1 MFDAAAIARV
11 ERSAAAQAEL
21 SARALPAPAASVARF
36 GDGVLVAMGPRR
48 YVNRAVGIT
57 LRELTDPDLDEV
69 ESFFAQ
75 AGVPAAVELSSFAPA
90 QTVAQLSQRGYRL
103 DWFRSVFATP
113 RTSGDSSPTGLRIVE
128 VAGSDVPAWL
138 DVLAIGNGATTTEQ
152 RAVSDEFA
160 LATRGL
166 PDTTNYLAFD
176 GDVAVGCGTVQLID
190 GVAWLGGA
198 ATLPQHRG
206 RGVQRALLHAR
217 RETAART
224 GATMVAASALTNGAS
239 ARNLQ
244 RAGLHHVFTQAVVSR
259 P

>member
-1 MFDAAAIARV
+1 MFDAAAIARL

-21 SARALPAPAASVARF
+21 SALALPAPAASVASF
-36 GDGVLVAMGPRR
+36 GDGVLVAMGPGR

-57 LRELTDPDLDEV
+57 LRDLTDHDLDEV
-69 ESFFAQ
+69 EAFFAE
-75 AGVPAAVELSSFAPA
+75 ASVPAAVELSSLAPA
-90 QTVAQLSQRGYRL
+90 STVTQLSQRGYRL

-113 RTSGDSSPTGLRIVE
+113 PTSGDTSPTSLRVRE
-128 VAGSDVPAWL
+128 VTDSDVAEWL
-138 DVLAIGNGATTTEQ
+138 DVLATGNGAIVAEQ

-160 LATRGL
+160 IANRTVRH
-166 PDTTNYLAFD
+166 TTNYLAFD
-176 GDVAVGCGTVQLID
+176 GDVAVGCGSVQVVD

-198 ATLPQHRG
+198 ATLPQHRS
-206 RGVQRALLHAR
+206 RGVQLALLQAR
-217 RETAART
+217 MQAAAGS
-224 GATMVAASALTNGAS
+224 GATLIAASALTNGAS